1 MKTNKKGVTAPDM
14 NQIVQILK
22 NVAIAGGCLVLIDDD
37 GKTAAVKAKGA

>member
-37 GKTAAVKAKGA
+37 GKKAAVKAKGA